1 MYISQAVSILVH
13 DAKSVLKL
21 FCQYLNLNIIV

>member
-21 FCQYLNLNIIV
+21 FCQYLNIIV